1 MTTIT
6 IQVPSD
12 RFLRL
17 KEMADRLQITPEQL
31 LQANV
36 EDLLAQPEEAFQKAL
51 TDVLAKNSELY
62 RRLATA

>member
-12 RFLRL
+12 RFLKL

-31 LQANV
+31 VRANV
-36 EDLLAQPEEAFQKAL
+36 EDLLAQPEEAFQEAL
-51 TDVLAKNSELY
+51 KHVLVKNAELY
-62 RRLATA
+62 RRLATG